1 MSTATA
7 AAESQAM
14 PVFTF
19 NPATASYLAGFK
31 RRHRV
36 AAAAAAADSSSS
48 PPPFSASFVVSAV
61 NCAYCTLQLP
71 LKHMLHDPFVCGVIP
86 RVLEYMNKHD
96 IPASSSY
103 ALLDVVLEDC
113 ARYEHDAVLYADYCY
128 AWTTDLDANMDAI
141 RKDQP
146 SCSSKWFSIYARVIT
161 PTKSTK

>member
-1 MSTATA
+1 MSATTA

-36 AAAAAAADSSSS
+36 AAAAAAADSSS
-48 PPPFSASFVVSAV
+48 PPPFSAPFVVSAV

-71 LKHMLHDPFVCGVIP
+71 LKHMLHDPFVCGVVP
-86 RVLEYMNKHD
+86 CVMEYMTKHD
-96 IPASSSY
+96 IPASSSH
-103 ALLDVVLEDC
+103 ALLTAVLEDC
-113 ARYEHDAVLYADYCY
+113 ARYENNAGLFADYCY
-128 AWTTDLDANMDAI
+128 AWTTDLDANMAAI
-141 RKDQP
+141 RKNEP